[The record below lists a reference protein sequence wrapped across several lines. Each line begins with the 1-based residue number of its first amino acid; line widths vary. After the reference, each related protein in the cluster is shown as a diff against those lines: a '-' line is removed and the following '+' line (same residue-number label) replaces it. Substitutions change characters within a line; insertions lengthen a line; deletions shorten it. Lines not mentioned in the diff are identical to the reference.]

1 MGIDPAT
8 HQLPNNTMV
17 ATSQSTTS
25 IESAKSSDTGD
36 VQSLKECSQET
47 VPVPTDSSEQSSWP
61 RQSSNACSHDLDPV
75 MNWQLEV
82 DLPIDEPWLN
92 FTSGNSHEHGI
103 VADPLATDGAMNW
116 LLDFHDFG
124 IDSSNSVGNSMVR
137 SSNGSNF

>member
-1 MGIDPAT
+1 
-8 HQLPNNTMV
+8 
-17 ATSQSTTS
+17 
-25 IESAKSSDTGD
+25 
-36 VQSLKECSQET
+36 LKECSQET